1 MAEMS
6 NRARVGEAFEILA
19 RCLGPFVDRHM
30 SQGPGGG
37 ADWAA
42 RLASTARPPISEFS
56 TEDPAFLLRVI
67 ADCWRGTFER
77 QLPRSARNVVFA
89 LRDKRNDWA
98 HNKRFRLNDTQYTL
112 SAIVSLIEA
121 VAPQGATA
129 VEELL
134 HDLNRIEYERVQ
146 KTEQSKTPNAAV
158 NVLNAAQRGLKP
170 WREVI
175 APHDDIHSGKFTV
188 AEFAADLD
196 MVRQGI
202 GSDEY
207 SDACRFF
214 ERTYLTVGLRGLLSL
229 AIKRVTGQGGQPVIS
244 CQTNF
249 GGGKTHSLIAL
260 YHLML
265 GIDPAQMPPELV
277 ELVRSA
283 GIDKMP
289 EVNCAVVVGNRF
301 GAGEVHTKPDGTEVN
316 TIWGEIAWQLGGRA
330 AYDLLADSDR
340 NRVNPGDGI
349 RDVLTVCSPC
359 LVLIDEWVAYARELY
374 ERTDLPGG
382 SFDSQ
387 FSFAQTLSEAAKATD
402 GALVVVSIPA
412 SEEADSDDENF
423 GVSSLEI
430 GGTAGREALRRL
442 TNVTNRLAETWQPA
456 SGDESYEIV
465 RRRLFEP
472 LSDEAREHRDATAE
486 AFGQLYRSRRSDF
499 PAECSEVAYVERI
512 KAAYPIHPELFDRLY
527 QDWSAIDRFQRT
539 RGVLRLMAATIDS
552 LWASDD
558 KSPLILPCSIP
569 LGDDRVVNELAG
581 RLSDYWHPVISSDVD
596 GHDSHATQIDRGTPH
611 LGALHATRRVA
622 RTIFVGAT
630 PRVGSTNQ
638 GLDVRRV
645 RLGST
650 FAGDPSGPFSDA
662 LSRIAAEAP
671 YLYVDRDRYWFDRQQ
686 NVTRTAQDEVQN
698 LLDGERH
705 EVQAEIVRRM
715 REGAGRSLR
724 NSPFAGLHIAPTGPA
739 DVADEPRARLVILE
753 PSAPLTV
760 NSEDSPA
767 LATARE
773 ILEQRGAGARQ
784 FRNMIV
790 FVAAEHRAVEGLE
803 QAAAEYLAWDGICSR
818 HEELNLDAQQ
828 RKLAQT
834 LRERAD
840 QAAGLRVVE
849 AYRYLLVPQQHEPR
863 GGIDLEAVRIDADR
877 AERSS
882 DSGSVHGG
890 SLGGHMAPAL
900 RIAESAGRRLLNDGT
915 LAVQFPAVILRQ
927 QLDGVLASRWS
938 DGHVP
943 VSVLWEDMA
952 RYVYLPRLRDQDV
965 LLGTVAAGPDGIM
978 WNTEGFGVA
987 VSYDE
992 QANRYDGLSMPGQP
1006 AGAISPSTLV
1016 VRADLLKAQ
1025 HERDRQQAGVDA
1037 QRQSEAAD
1045 MQSKQPFADHQTSG
1059 DADAG
1064 GTAGAARDQGDAAES
1079 ALRVFRGSVKLD
1091 ATRPTQSFT
1100 RLSDGVLTRILGH
1113 PDAEVDIRVEI
1124 EVRRPTGFDNNVIRN
1139 VNENTRELNFEEGT
1153 GFTSD

>member
-6 NRARVGEAFEILA
+6 NRARVGEAFETLA
-19 RCLGPFVDRHM
+19 RCLGPFVERHM
-30 SQGPGGG
+30 SKGQGGG

-42 RLASTARPPISEFS
+42 RFAATARPAISEFS

-77 QLPRSARNVVFA
+77 QLPRSARNIVFA

-98 HNKRFRLNDTQYTL
+98 HNKRFRLHDTQYTL
-112 SAIVSLIEA
+112 SAMVTLIEA
-121 VAPQGATA
+121 VAPQEAAA
-129 VEELL
+129 VEASLQ
-134 HDLNRIEYERVQ
+134 DLNRIEYERAHA
-146 KTEQSKTPNAAV
+146 TESSQAPSAV
-158 NVLNAAQRGLKP
+158 FNVLDAAPRGLAP

-175 APHDDIHSGKFTV
+175 HPHDDIHSGHFTV
-188 AEFAADLD
+188 AEFAADLE
-196 MVRQGI
+196 MVRLGL

-207 SDACRFF
+207 SDARRFF
-214 ERTYLTVGLRGLLSL
+214 ERTYLTVGLRELLTL
-229 AIKRVTGQGGQPVIS
+229 AIKRVTGRGGQPVIS

-260 YHLML
+260 YHLMS
-265 GIDPAQMPPELV
+265 GMDSAQMSPELA
-277 ELVRSA
+277 ELVREA
-283 GIDKMP
+283 GVDEMP
-289 EVNCAVVVGNRF
+289 QVNCAVVVGNQF
-301 GAGEVHTKPDGTEVN
+301 GAGEVHRKPDGTEVN

-340 NRVNPGDGI
+340 NRVNPGDAI

-359 LVLIDEWVAYARELY
+359 LVLIDEWVAHARELY

-402 GALVVVSIPA
+402 GVLVVVSIPA
-412 SEEADSDDENF
+412 SEEADADDENF

-472 LSDEAREHRDATAE
+472 LSEEALEHRDATAE

-499 PAECSEVAYVERI
+499 PAECSEIAYVERI
-512 KAAYPIHPELFDRLY
+512 KAAYPIHPEVFDRLY

-558 KSPLILPCSIP
+558 KSPLVLPCSIP

-581 RLSDYWHPVISSDVD
+581 RLTDYWHPVISSDVD

-630 PRVGSTNQ
+630 PRVGSANQ

-686 NVTRTAQDEVQN
+686 NVTRTARDEIQN

-705 EVQAEIVRRM
+705 EIQAEIVRR
-715 REGAGRSLR
+715 LR
-724 NSPFAGLHIAPTGPA
+724 NGAARGARSSPFAGLHIAPAGPA

-753 PSAPLTV
+753 PSAPFAV

-773 ILEQRGAGARQ
+773 ILEHRGAGPRQ
-784 FRNMIV
+784 YRNMLL
-790 FVAAEHRAVEGLE
+790 FAAAEQRAVEGLE
-803 QAAAEYLAWDGICSR
+803 QAAAEFLAWDGICER
-818 HEELNLDAQQ
+818 DEVLNLDAQQ
-828 RKLAQT
+828 KNLAKTQ
-834 LRERAD
+834 RDRAD
-840 QAAGLRVVE
+840 HAADLRVVE
-849 AYRYLLVPQQHEPR
+849 AYRYVLVPQQRQPR
-863 GGIDLEAVRIDADR
+863 DAVEFETVKIDADR
-877 AERSS
+877 ADRGAG
-882 DSGSVHGG
+882 SGSVRAGDFG
-890 SLGGHMAPAL
+890 SPAAPAAS
-900 RIAESAGRRLLNDGT
+900 IAERAGRRLLNDGT

-927 QLDGVLASRWS
+927 QLDGVLASRLA

-965 LLGTVAAGPDGIM
+965 LLATVSSGPEGIM
-978 WNTEGFGVA
+978 WRTEGFGVA
-987 VSYDE
+987 AAYDDDSG
-992 QANRYDGLSMPGQP
+992 RYVGLSTPGEL
-1006 AGAISPSTLV
+1006 ASAIQPSTLV
-1016 VRADLLKAQ
+1016 VRADLLESQYENDARKAAA
-1025 HERDRQQAGVDA
+1025 DGGSDDVDA
-1037 QRQSEAAD
+1037 E
-1045 MQSKQPFADHQTSG
+1045 PTVPI
-1059 DADAG
+1059 AG
-1064 GTAGAARDQGDAAES
+1064 GDSAGGAAEGDYAGGSRGRGEDTQRE
-1079 ALRVFRGSVKLD
+1079 LRVFRGSVKLD
-1091 ATRPTQSFT
+1091 ASRPTQSFT
-1100 RLSDGVLTRILGH
+1100 RLSDGVLTRVLGH
-1113 PDAEVDIRVEI
+1113 PDATVDIRVEI
-1124 EVRRPTGFDNNVIRN
+1124 EVRNPAGFDTDMIRN
-1139 VNENTRELNFEEGT
+1139 VDENTRELNFDEGT
-1153 GFTSD
+1153 GFTPD

>member
-19 RCLGPFVDRHM
+19 RCLGPFVGRHM
-30 SQGPGGG
+30 SQGQGGG

-42 RLASTARPPISEFS
+42 RFAATAKPQISEFS

-77 QLPRSARNVVFA
+77 QLPRSARNIVFA

-98 HNKRFRLNDTQYTL
+98 HNKRFRLHDTQYTL
-112 SAIVSLIEA
+112 SAMVTLIEA
-121 VAPQGATA
+121 VAPQEAAA
-129 VEELL
+129 VEASLQE
-134 HDLNRIEYERVQ
+134 LNRIEFERTQ
-146 KTEQSKTPNAAV
+146 DAEAGENPNAV
-158 NVLNAAQRGLKP
+158 FNVLDAAPRGLTP

-175 APHDDIHSGKFTV
+175 HPHDDIHSGQFTV
-188 AEFAADLD
+188 AEFAADLE
-196 MVRQGI
+196 MVRQGL

-207 SDACRFF
+207 SDARRFF
-214 ERTYLTVGLRGLLSL
+214 ERTYLTVGLRDLLTL
-229 AIKRVTGQGGQPVIS
+229 AIKRVTGRGGQPVIS

-260 YHLML
+260 YHLMS
-265 GIDPAQMPPELV
+265 GMDPAQMSPELA
-277 ELVRSA
+277 ELVREA
-283 GIDKMP
+283 GADEMP
-289 EVNCAVVVGNRF
+289 QVSRAVVVGNQLSA
-301 GAGEVHTKPDGTEVN
+301 GAVHTKPDGTEVN

-330 AYDLLADSDR
+330 AYDLVADSDR
-340 NRVNPGDGI
+340 NRVNPGDAI

-402 GALVVVSIPA
+402 GVLVVVSIPA
-412 SEEADSDDENF
+412 SEEADADDENF
-423 GVSSLEI
+423 GVSSLEV

-499 PAECSEVAYVERI
+499 PAECSEIAYVERI
-512 KAAYPIHPELFDRLY
+512 KAAYPIHPEVFDRLY

-581 RLSDYWHPVISSDVD
+581 RLTDYWHPVISSDVD
-596 GHDSHATQIDRGTPH
+596 GHDSHATQIDRSTPH

-630 PRVGSTNQ
+630 PRVGSANQ

-686 NVTRTAQDEVQN
+686 NVTRTAQDEIQN

-705 EVQAEIVRRM
+705 EIQAEIVRRL
-715 REGAGRSLR
+715 RDGAGRGSR
-724 NSPFAGLHIAPTGPA
+724 SSPFVGLHIAPAGPA
-739 DVADEPRARLVILE
+739 DVADEARARLVILE
-753 PSAPLTV
+753 PGAPLTV

-773 ILEQRGAGARQ
+773 ILEQRGAGPRQ
-784 FRNMIV
+784 YRNMLV
-790 FVAAEHRAVEGLE
+790 FAAAEHRAVEGLD
-803 QAAAEYLAWDGICSR
+803 QAAAEFLAWDGICDR
-818 HEELNLDAQQ
+818 HEDLNLDAQQ
-828 RKLAQT
+828 RKLAET
-834 LRERAD
+834 LRDRAD
-840 QAAGLRVVE
+840 QAASLRVVE
-849 AYRYLLVPQQHEPR
+849 AYRYLLVPQQRDPR
-863 GGIDLEAVRIDADR
+863 GVIDLEAVRIDPER
-877 AERSS
+877 AERGNGSRSARAS
-882 DSGSVHGG
+882 DIGG
-890 SLGGHMAPAL
+890 QVAPAIA
-900 RIAESAGRRLLNDGT
+900 IAESAGRRLVNDGS

-927 QLDGVLASRWS
+927 QLDGVLASRLA

-952 RYVYLPRLRDQDV
+952 RYIYLPRLRDQDV
-965 LLGTVAAGPDGIM
+965 LLATVSAGPEGIM
-978 WNTEGFGVA
+978 WRTEGFGVA
-987 VSYDE
+987 VSYDD
-992 QANRYDGLSMPGQP
+992 ASDRYVGLSTPGQS
-1006 AGAISPSTLV
+1006 AAAIAPSTLV
-1016 VRADLLKAQ
+1016 VRADVLEVQ
-1025 HERDRQQAGVDA
+1025 YERDLRQ
-1037 QRQSEAAD
+1037 AAD
-1045 MQSKQPFADHQTSG
+1045 DAESDSDAAVEGPTGSFTDG
-1059 DADAG
+1059 DADDAG
-1064 GTAGAARDQGDAAES
+1064 SGAPADSSRDRDDAAQGR
-1079 ALRVFRGSVKLD
+1079 LRVFRGSVKLD
-1091 ATRPTQSFT
+1091 ASRPTQAFT
-1100 RLSDGVLTRILGH
+1100 RLSDGVLTRVLGH
-1113 PDAEVDIRVEI
+1113 PDALVDIRVEI
-1124 EVRRPTGFDNNVIRN
+1124 EVRNPAGFDSDVIRN
-1139 VNENTRELNFEEGT
+1139 VDENTRELDFEEGT